1 MTEVSRHPLAAR
13 LFPVLHN
20 IQDFIIK
27 EHPVY
32 HPDSHQYETYW
43 EEQEIICLEG
53 KWGHDYNSET
63 KEGGWRWMPG
73 NLYYYINMTVIDD
86 EDEEG
91 NTTAVI
97 NPLLRDIEWIV
108 LYGWAICRG
117 FSGFQEDEEYT
128 CHYLVKKLED
138 KTILSPKD
146 KKLIKKQEYSF
157 LKSDGTYKK
166 YVDPKEYLYNT
177 HSKPL
182 GRAFHL
188 NPAKNLFL
196 LASRGIGK
204 SFTCANAVIGHEFN
218 FYGKRFFD
226 DSYLN
231 DPAGVEIFVG
241 SALSSKSGDLLKK
254 FSKSQ
259 EYLKKKL
266 GAWGSGEDF
275 VPGYFY
281 NNTTGS
287 LSANAS
293 SVYRHKYK
301 KKENNVWGEA
311 GTGTS
316 IKHGV
321 YTTEN
326 PQAAVG
332 TRPTVMVI
340 EEVGLLNNVL
350 QVQGANE
357 TCQIRRTKFGSS
369 FYIGTGGNMEKITES
384 KVIFEDPEAYG
395 FLSYKD
401 IWENRK
407 KPIGLFI
414 PAIYC
419 DNDFKD
425 KNGNTDIN
433 GALEQ
438 EMLIRSEKMKASSSS
453 ALDEYMMAR
462 PLKPSEM
469 FMSPGGNVFP
479 VYKIR
484 ERIIEIETRGL
495 FDLHASVGMLEYVDK
510 EKKEVKWVEDV
521 KRKKKPI
528 LELNLD
534 KYKGSIE
541 GAIVIYEHPPN
552 NIPAASYNKSLYKIV
567 YDPVKD
573 DNGGTSLASILVHK
587 GFSVTSWEEGMQDT
601 IVAEYIGRYDQ
612 VEKIHEIAI
621 MLAHYYN
628 CKVLPETNI
637 PDFVR
642 YVRMKNKYH
651 ILQLSP
657 FVAISKAIQNPGK
670 KYDVGVTMS
679 TRLGIHSEQLIRQRL
694 LETWKV
700 LEDGTKLTYI
710 DKILSLRLLYE
721 LASYQK
727 GKNADHVSS
736 YKLLCLW
743 LSQEVLAPIGEENK
757 KDKHREIDSFI
768 REKKGISRRNSTNPF
783 YGY

>member
-1 MTEVSRHPLAAR
+1 MSEVVSHPLAAR
-13 LFPVLHN
+13 LFPILYD
-20 IQDFIIK
+20 IQDFLVGD
-27 EHPVY
+27 HPEY
-32 HPDSHQYETYW
+32 HPDSQKYEAYW

-53 KWGHDYNSET
+53 KWGHDYDKDT
-63 KEGGWRWMPG
+63 GEGGWRWMPG
-73 NLYYYINMTVIDD
+73 NLYYYVNMTVIDD
-86 EDEEG
+86 EDDEG

-97 NPLLRDIEWIV
+97 KPLLRDIEWIV
-108 LYGWAICRG
+108 LYGWAVCRG
-117 FSGFQEDEEYT
+117 FSGFMDDEEFT
-128 CHYLVKKLED
+128 CHHLVQKIEKGTD
-138 KTILSPKD
+138 LSPKD
-146 KKLIKKQEYSF
+146 KKIIGKQEYSF
-157 LKSDGTYKK
+157 LKPDGTYKT
-166 YVDPKEYLYNT
+166 YVDPKEYLYRTNA
-177 HSKPL
+177 KPL
-182 GRAFHL
+182 GKAYHL

-204 SFTCANAVIGHEFN
+204 SYMCANAVIGHEFN
-218 FYGKRFFD
+218 FYGKRYFND
-226 DSYLN
+226 AYLV

-254 FSKSQ
+254 FSKTQ
-259 EYLKKKL
+259 EHLKKKL
-266 GAWGSGEDF
+266 GSFGSGNKF
-275 VPGYFY
+275 IPGYFHQ
-281 NNTTGS
+281 NTSGS
-287 LSANAS
+287 LVPNAT

-301 KKENNVWGEA
+301 KKQNNVWGEA

-316 IKHGV
+316 IHHGV

-350 QVQGANE
+350 SVHGANE

-369 FYIGTGGNMEKITES
+369 FYIGTGGNMEKIIES

-395 FLSYKD
+395 FLGYKD
-401 IWENRK
+401 PWENRK
-407 KPIGLFI
+407 RPIGLFI

-425 KNGNTDIN
+425 KNGNTDLDA
-433 GALEQ
+433 ALEQ
-438 EMLIRSEKMKASSSS
+438 EMLVRAEKMKASSSS

-479 VYKIR
+479 VYKLR
-484 ERIIEIETRGL
+484 ERIIEIETRSL
-495 FDLHASVGMLEYVDK
+495 FELHASVGELVYDDPK
-510 EKKEVKWVEDV
+510 EKKSVRWIEDV
-521 KRKKKPI
+521 KRVMRPI
-528 LELNLD
+528 KELNLD
-534 KYKGSIE
+534 KLKGNIE
-541 GAIVIYEHPPN
+541 GAIVVYEHPPE
-552 NIPAASYNKSLYKIV
+552 NIPPASYSKSLYKIV

-587 GFSVTSWEEGMQDT
+587 GFAASTWEEGIQDT
-601 IVAEYIGRYDQ
+601 IVAEYIGRVDQ
-612 VEKIHEIAI
+612 VETLHEIAI
-621 MLAHYYN
+621 KLAIYFN

-642 YVRMKNKYH
+642 YVRMENRYN

-670 KYDVGVTMS
+670 KYDVGVTM
-679 TRLGIHSEQLIRQRL
+679 TTKLGIHSEQLIRQRL
-694 LETWKV
+694 LEVWKV
-700 LEDGTKLTYI
+700 LEDGTVLTNI
-710 DKILSLRLLYE
+710 DKMLSLRLLYE
-721 LASYQK
+721 LASYER

-743 LSQEVLAPIGEENK
+743 LSQEVLAPIEETNTA
-757 KDKHREIDSFI
+757 DKHKEINSFI
-768 REKKGISRRNSTNPF
+768 RAQKLHTRASTNPF